1 LLFGKDLILGKINHR
16 DPQIERNYMKKSIQS
31 TVTLNDGV
39 EIPYLGL
46 GTWQARGSKCE
57 HAVDYALNHGYLLID
72 TAQAY
77 NNERQV
83 GKGCKASGRPR
94 EEIFLTT
101 KIHNSNQGYNSTIQ
115 SFEKSLKNLQMDY
128 VDLLL
133 IHWPEKNNFD
143 LTVETWQALIDLQA
157 KGLCRSIGVSNFSI
171 SLTEKLL
178 EEIDVVPAVNQVEFH
193 IFLYQKE
200 LLEYS
205 RQKNIQIEA
214 YSPIAR
220 AKFLDHDQLQSIA
233 KKHDKTAAQIM
244 LGWCLNHDL
253 VVVPKTIHEDRIKEN
268 ADIFFGLDD
277 EDMQT
282 LDNLDFTTRLVK

>member
-1 LLFGKDLILGKINHR
+1 
-16 DPQIERNYMKKSIQS
+16 MKKTIHS
-31 TVTLNDGV
+31 TTTLNDGV

-46 GTWQARGSKCE
+46 GTWQARGSQCE
-57 HAVDYALNHGYLLID
+57 RAVDYAFNHGYSLID

-83 GKGCKASGRPR
+83 GKGCKASGRNR

-101 KIHNSNQGYNSTIQ
+101 KIDNSNQGYNSTIA
-115 SFEKSLKNLQMDY
+115 SFEKSLKDLQMDY

-133 IHWPEKNNFD
+133 IHWPDKNNFNR
-143 LTVETWQALIDLQA
+143 TVETWQALIDLQA

-178 EEIDVVPAVNQVEFH
+178 SEINVVPSVNQVEFH
-193 IFLYQKE
+193 VFLYQQE

-220 AKFLDHDQLQSIA
+220 AKYLDNEHLQSVA
-233 KKHDKTAAQIM
+233 NKHNKTAAQVM
-244 LGWCLNHDL
+244 LAWCLNHDL
-253 VVVPKTIHEDRIKEN
+253 VVIPKTVNEDRIEEN
-268 ADIFFGLDD
+268 AGIFFELDN
-277 EDMQT
+277 EDMQK